1 MMFSSSTFAQGLNN
15 EVVKANMI
23 VDWERAKLYTREY
36 LDAMPED
43 GINFKPLTKAVLP
56 SNKVG
61 NPNTTWSFP
70 VQTNT
75 NEAIKKIRIKAINF
89 GNCPKGHPGEGNPT
103 FIFADEIL
111 FR

>member
-43 GINFKPLTKAVLP
+43 GINFKPIPDLRSFAEQMLHMSQGTIALVSSATGTIPIYQGKVLEKSDEFKNKVALTKICLSAREL
-56 SNKVG
+56 SL
-61 NPNTTWSFP
+61 T
-70 VQTNT
+70 
-75 NEAIKKIRIKAINF
+75 
-89 GNCPKGHPGEGNPT
+89 
-103 FIFADEIL
+103 L
-111 FR
+111 

>member
-1 MMFSSSTFAQGLNN
+1 
-15 EVVKANMI
+15 
-23 VDWERAKLYTREY
+23 
-36 LDAMPED
+36 
-43 GINFKPLTKAVLP
+43 
-56 SNKVG
+56 
-61 NPNTTWSFP
+61 